1 VRVVLTIISPIL
13 PVLLTNVDILGKA
26 YVLLEA
32 SIRCE
37 PPPLLPVSWECWS
50 TGTFSQPTTSPNAS
64 MISYARAPIYI
75 VLIKLTEFA
84 IKNIKDLPQR
94 DQRGR
99 VVVEKAGGK
108 WLDWNL
114 TMGEYDTGVKVEM
127 PDDSTAA
134 AVLLAIGQ

>member
-1 VRVVLTIISPIL
+1 
-13 PVLLTNVDILGKA
+13 
-26 YVLLEA
+26 
-32 SIRCE
+32 
-37 PPPLLPVSWECWS
+37 
-50 TGTFSQPTTSPNAS
+50 